1 VFIATQHNLRE
12 LISNLG
18 FCQRWG
24 RDMSNDR
31 QKLKPTYNVGYGRP
45 PEAHRFK
52 PGRSGNPAGRPR
64 RKQSID
70 EAIEEAL
77 HQPVSVNEKGVRR
90 KLPALQVIMRQLR
103 NSAIRGHLP
112 AAKFLLA
119 PMLQNGKP
127 PDQKTDYLQLSEEE
141 LHQLIEKE
149 EKDIRRH
156 EHSAK
161 MDELL
166 EKMLRRV
173 NAGALAL
180 RSKPGNSGQ
189 R

>member
-1 VFIATQHNLRE
+1 
-12 LISNLG
+12 
-18 FCQRWG
+18 
-24 RDMSNDR
+24 MSNDR

-77 HQPVSVNEKGVRR
+77 HQPVSVNEKGVQR

-119 PMLQNGKP
+119 PMLQNEKP
-127 PDQKTDYLQLSEEE
+127 PDQKTDYSQLSEEE
-141 LHQLIEKE
+141 LHKLIEKT
-149 EKDIRRH
+149 EKEIRRQ

-166 EKMLRRV
+166 DKTLQRM
-173 NAGALAL
+173 NLAN